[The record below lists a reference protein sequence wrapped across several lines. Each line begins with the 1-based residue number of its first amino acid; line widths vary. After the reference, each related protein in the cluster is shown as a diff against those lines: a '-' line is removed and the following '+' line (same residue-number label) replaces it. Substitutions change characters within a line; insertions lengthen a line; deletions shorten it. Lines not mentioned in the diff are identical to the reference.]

1 MKTARSRDGTS
12 IMFDQSG
19 AGPAVILVNGAL
31 ADRSA
36 GGPLAALLAPHYSVF
51 AYDRRGRGGSGDTAP
66 YAVEREVEDLAAVL
80 ATAGGEAFV
89 FGHSSGAVLALEA
102 ARTLAFKKLA
112 LYEPPFMVDDSRTLP
127 PADYTAR
134 LSALV
139 AAGRRGDAV
148 EFFMTRAV
156 DVPAEMVAQMRNSP
170 QWWSTM
176 EALAHTLPYDGAVMG
191 DTLHGSPLPLQRWAS
206 VTVPTL
212 VMDGG
217 ASPDWARN
225 AVQALVDVLPHAQRR
240 TLPGQTHGV
249 TPEALAP
256 VLEEFFHE

>member
-1 MKTARSRDGTS
+1 MKTVRSHDGTP
-12 IMFDQSG
+12 IAFDQSG
-19 AGPAVILVNGAL
+19 KGPAVILANGAL
-31 ADRSA
+31 SGRSA
-36 GGPLAALLAPHYSVF
+36 GAPLAALLAPHYTVF

-66 YAVEREVEDLAAVL
+66 YAVEREVDDLAAVL
-80 ATAGGEAFV
+80 AAAGEPAFA

-102 ARTLAFKKLA
+102 ARTLTFRKLA
-112 LYEPPFMVDDSRTLP
+112 LYEPPFVVDDSRPLP
-127 PADYTAR
+127 PDDYVAR
-134 LSALV
+134 VAGLA

-170 QWWSTM
+170 MWPAM
-176 EALAHTLPYDGAVMG
+176 EVMANTLAYDGAVMG
-191 DTLHGSPLPLQRWAS
+191 DKLRGSPEPLQRWAS

-217 ASPDWARN
+217 DSPVWARR

-240 TLPGQTHGV
+240 TLPGQTHGAV
-249 TPEALAP
+249 PEALAP